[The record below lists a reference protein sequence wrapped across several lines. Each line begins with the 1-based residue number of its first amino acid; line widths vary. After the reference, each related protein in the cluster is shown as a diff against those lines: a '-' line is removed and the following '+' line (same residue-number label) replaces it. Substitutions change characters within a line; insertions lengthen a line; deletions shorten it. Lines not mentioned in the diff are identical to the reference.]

1 MQNMRRACGRIV
13 IPVSMEVL
21 LSCKTELDVL
31 IKAGSDLE
39 TSNSY
44 LPARIVSTV
53 LELLFCVASVVRC
66 VAAPALSWDP
76 AYPAPRIDPFLAE
89 LDLFARHKSNN
100 NTVNSSSQL
109 KGKTALPALLLGAV
123 NALLTLSRSP
133 DWRQI

>member
-21 LSCKTELDVL
+21 LSCKTELDVFVE
-31 IKAGSDLE
+31 AGRFLQTRS
-39 TSNSY
+39 SY
-44 LPARIVSTV
+44 LPAHIVSTV
-53 LELLFCVASVVRC
+53 LEQLFCVASVVRC

-100 NTVNSSSQL
+100 NTVNSSGQL
-109 KGKTALPALLLGAV
+109 KGKTALSALLLRAV
-123 NALLTLSRSP
+123 NALLTISCSP
-133 DWRQI
+133 DWR

>member
-1 MQNMRRACGRIV
+1 MRRAWGRIV

-44 LPARIVSTV
+44 LPAHIVSTI

-76 AYPAPRIDPFLAE
+76 AYPAPQIDPFLE

-109 KGKTALPALLLGAV
+109 KGKTALSALLLRAV
-123 NALLTLSRSP
+123 NALLTISCSP
-133 DWRQI
+133 DWR